1 MVVARDKKNGV
12 WFDYDK
18 MPPSGCSFRDR
29 CPHAML
35 RCTAEAPLLRP
46 VSSGHRIA
54 CHLD

>member
-29 CPHAML
+29 CPHAMP
-35 RCTAEAPLLRP
+35 RCTAETPLLRP
-46 VSSGHRIA
+46 VASGHRIA